1 MPYRRSRYCRAD
13 TLSRSPER
21 ATNGSRSSTPRSS
34 KSAIRSKCSSRKDGW
49 SAPSTRRRWASNR
62 SGPINMPR
70 ATSNEFEKAFAELE
84 QIVKRL
90 EAEELPLDESLEL
103 FEKGIRLSRL
113 CNQKLEEVEKKIE
126 LILAD
131 SKGQPVTE
139 PFEPEEESEEDAAT
153 EEGL

>member
-1 MPYRRSRYCRAD
+1 
-13 TLSRSPER
+13 
-21 ATNGSRSSTPRSS
+21 
-34 KSAIRSKCSSRKDGW
+34 
-49 SAPSTRRRWASNR
+49 
-62 SGPINMPR
+62 MPR

-113 CNQKLEEVEKKIE
+113 CNQKLEQVEKKIE

-131 SKGQPVTE
+131 SKGQPLTQ
-139 PFEPEEESEEDAAT
+139 PFEGEEEDAAT